1 MATVA
6 DIVARQGPPQDV
18 RAYPDAREFD
28 LVARPVPANDVV
40 AYRTLPGT
48 PPVAVV
54 EGGAA
59 ELDVPAAALVLT
71 GYAPTLAVAL
81 DAGAAAS
88 LALTGYAPSVEHV
101 LTVGVETLAL
111 TGYAPALSVTVDA
124 PLSSLVAAGY
134 EPSLSVAVD
143 GPAATL
149 ALTGFAPALA
159 VSIDVGAGSLAVVG
173 YAPSL
178 SPVLDLGAG
187 TLALTGY
194 SPTLATVLDLTAGAL
209 TATGYAPALAITVD
223 LGAGALAL
231 TGYAPALAPTL
242 DLGAGVLTLTG
253 YDPTLEVA
261 APADTGPTPRQRE
274 SLPPLD
280 LRTAAVGY
288 DRTVRTEL
296 SARSGPLVGVPRAS
310 TTDVRYRLAR
320 AGYEGAD
327 MASFFWGTKDPA
339 DALDYAI
346 DWTGALNGD
355 TIATS
360 TFVVAVGAG
369 LTINSQSNT
378 TTSSTVWL
386 SGGTAGTVYEV
397 TCTITTAGARTF
409 ERTAQLTVADL

>member
-1 MATVA
+1 MGLFDTEVEAPAGWFADEALTRGWFDEDTFAAAAAGGATL
-6 DIVARQGPPQDV
+6 D
-18 RAYPDAREFD
+18 
-28 LVARPVPANDVV
+28 
-40 AYRTLPGT
+40 
-48 PPVAVV
+48 PPVSALTLAGYAPALASAVTAPSP
-54 EGGAA
+54 GALALA
-59 ELDVPAAALVLT
+59 E
-71 GYAPTLAVAL
+71 YAPTLAVAL
-81 DAGAAAS
+81 DVGAGALT
-88 LALTGYAPSVEHV
+88 LAGYAPSLEHAMDV
-101 LTVGVETLAL
+101 GAGSLT
-111 TGYAPALSVTVDA
+111 
-124 PLSSLVAAGY
+124 
-134 EPSLSVAVD
+134 
-143 GPAATL
+143 
-149 ALTGFAPALA
+149 LTGFAPALA

-178 SPVLDLGAG
+178 SPVLDLGVG

-194 SPTLATVLDLTAGAL
+194 GPALATVLDLTAGAL
-209 TATGYAPALAITVD
+209 TATGYAPALAVTVD
-223 LGAGALAL
+223 IGAGAIAL
-231 TGYAPALAPTL
+231 TGFAPALSPTL

-253 YDPTLEVA
+253 YGPTLEVA

-288 DRTVRTEL
+288 DRTVRAEL
-296 SARSGPLVGVPRAS
+296 AARSGPLVGVPRAS

-327 MASFFWGTKDPA
+327 MASFFWGTKDP
-339 DALDYAI
+339 DDVLDYAI

-369 LTINSQSNT
+369 MTINSQSHT

>member
-18 RAYPDAREFD
+18 RAYADAREFD

-40 AYRTLPGT
+40 AYPTLPGT

-54 EGGAA
+54 GGSST
-59 ELDVPAAALVLT
+59 LDVPASPLVLT

-81 DAGAAAS
+81 DVGAAALT
-88 LALTGYAPSVEHV
+88 LAGYAPSLEHA
-101 LTVGVETLAL
+101 LDVGA
-111 TGYAPALSVTVDA
+111 G
-124 PLSSLVAAGY
+124 SLI
-134 EPSLSVAVD
+134 
-143 GPAATL
+143 
-149 ALTGFAPALA
+149 LTGFAPALA
-159 VSIDVGAGSLAVVG
+159 VSIDVGAESLAVVG

-187 TLALTGY
+187 TL
-194 SPTLATVLDLTAGAL
+194 TLA
-209 TATGYAPALAITVD
+209 GYTPALAVTVG

-231 TGYAPALAPTL
+231 TGFTPALSPTL
-242 DLGAGVLTLTG
+242 DIGAGVLALAG
-253 YDPTLEVA
+253 YEPTLEVA
-261 APADTGPTPRQRE
+261 APTDTGPTPRHRE
-274 SLPPLD
+274 SMPPLD

-288 DRTVRTEL
+288 DRTVRAEL
-296 SARSGPLVGVPRAS
+296 TARSGPVVGVPRAS

-327 MASFFWGTKDPA
+327 MASFFWGTKDP
-339 DALDYAI
+339 DDVLDYAI

-360 TFVVAVGAG
+360 VFVVAVGAG
-369 LTINSQSNT
+369 MTINSQSNT